1 MRINTKTKNL
11 IAGVVVL
18 LLTGAIIAVGQDPQV
33 GGRPRRGGGFPG
45 GPGPRDGVGFLVR
58 DLNLSDEQ
66 RAQIKKINDSF
77 HESTKALRE
86 QLRTLHESEPNP
98 FDGFDEAAV
107 RTAAEARAKIDIELS
122 VAHARMMAQIGAVLT
137 ADQKAQLAAKRQQFE
152 RRPPPPPL
160 P

>member
-11 IAGVVVL
+11 IAVVVVL
-18 LLTGAIIAVGQDPQV
+18 LLTLAIVAGGQEPQG
-33 GGRPRRGGGFPG
+33 GGRPLGGGGFPG
-45 GPGPRDGVGFLVR
+45 KPGPRDGFGFLVR

-66 RAQIKKINDSF
+66 RAQIKEITESF

-98 FDGFDEAAV
+98 LDSFDEAVV

-122 VAHARMMAQIGAVLT
+122 VAHARMVAQIGAVLT

-152 RRPPPPPL
+152 RRVPPPSR
-160 P
+160 